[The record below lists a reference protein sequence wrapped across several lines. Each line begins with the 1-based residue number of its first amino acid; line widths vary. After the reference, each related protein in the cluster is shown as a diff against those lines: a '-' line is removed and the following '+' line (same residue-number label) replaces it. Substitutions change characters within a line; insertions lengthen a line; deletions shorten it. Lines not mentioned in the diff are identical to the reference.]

1 MDTSAASRSGD
12 TLAFAALDSEVRLA
26 ILDSLYERTV
36 EPGPLASDA
45 AYSTIKS
52 DVGVEDSGRF
62 SYHLHR
68 LVDRFVRKTDDG
80 YRLSEPG
87 REVVRLRRR
96 GVLRE
101 DVSVEARRI
110 DTECY
115 RCGAGVE
122 VSYER
127 GYLTTRC
134 PDCSGLIDHELVPEG
149 TLTALAYPPS
159 GVDGVGIETAFE
171 RAHVLIDQHV
181 RAMAAGVCPDC
192 GRDVTMTLEAADRPD
207 RAGDGPGGSDRFTHD
222 GLVRL
227 SCDHCGQRR
236 ITHPLHATAD
246 RDPVAGYFAD
256 RGLAPGWDRF
266 AAVMAWETTI
276 RPGCVV
282 FESPDGGRWTVDD
295 DLAVTRE

>member
-1 MDTSAASRSGD
+1 MNRSAASRSGD
-12 TLAFAALDSEVRLA
+12 VLAFAALDSEVRLA

-45 AYSTIKS
+45 TYSTIKS

-68 LVDRFVRKTDDG
+68 LVDRFATKTDDG

-96 GVLRE
+96 GVLRG
-101 DVSVEARRI
+101 DVSAEARQV
-110 DTECY
+110 DADCY
-115 RCGAGVE
+115 RCGASVE
-122 VSYER
+122 AFYEN
-127 GYLTTRC
+127 GYLITRC
-134 PDCSGLIDHELVPEG
+134 PECAGLVDHELVPEG

-171 RAHVLIDQHV
+171 RAHVLVDQHV
-181 RAMAAGVCPDC
+181 RTMAAGICPDC

-207 RAGDGPGGSDRFTHD
+207 PAGDESGGSDRFTHD
-222 GLVRL
+222 GLVKL

-246 RDPVAGYFAD
+246 RESLAGYFAD
-256 RGLAPGWDRF
+256 RSLAPGWDRF

-276 RPGCVV
+276 HPDYVA
-282 FESPDGGRWTVDD
+282 FESPDGDRWTVDD
-295 DLAVTRE
+295 DLDIVRE